1 MQPSYPLLQAVRHS
15 GRISA
20 ALLPAPAGGPR
31 RGVCEAWPQRP
42 APLEAGGSAR
52 LEAQAAV
59 PRTQADAE
67 VGKERGSRLGA
78 AGRASFRVDTLGK
91 PFAHLTW
98 KAAHSRWGRGL
109 RGRLPAQRCLSG
121 AVGQV
126 GAVLSAP
133 VAQPPPQMLWKPLC
147 PTPVGWPLSP
157 CTSSPQDSLHNDVER
172 PPGEHTGAYCP
183 YALAISQT
191 SSPAAPH
198 PTWPPSLAL
207 RTRSWRNPSFRTVKL
222 AAFHLREE
230 KEGGGKRPGIR
241 KQASALDL
249 CPVWRPA

>member
-98 KAAHSRWGRGL
+98 KAAHS
-109 RGRLPAQRCLSG
+109 
-121 AVGQV
+121 
-126 GAVLSAP
+126 
-133 VAQPPPQMLWKPLC
+133 
-147 PTPVGWPLSP
+147 
-157 CTSSPQDSLHNDVER
+157 SPQDSLHNDVER

-241 KQASALDL
+241 KQVCFYSHLQSSPPY
-249 CPVWRPA
+249 CHHPTWRHIFSHLNYCSSVPWLLLLPSKNPE